1 MLAKLPVKRIKNQTT
16 DLEKIFAIHISNN
29 NRTDYYL
36 EDTKNSQ
43 K

>member
-16 DLEKIFAIHISNN
+16 DLEKIFTIHISNN
-29 NRTDYYL
+29 NRTDYL
-36 EDTKNSQ
+36 ENTKNSQ